1 MDFKVNRT
9 FNSLPATIIKNID
22 GGPRILV
29 ALDQDE
35 RKHQE
40 ITEFWI
46 KKEVRRGW
54 DATSSLP
61 VFRTSSQRGP
71 FKYSEKVSSESHVNT
86 IIIMSLKGLNDI
98 TMQIKRYDMT
108 RVISW
113 WWRDNPNTTKPPSS
127 HIFSFVFCC

>member
-40 ITEFWI
+40 ITEF
-46 KKEVRRGW
+46 
-54 DATSSLP
+54 
-61 VFRTSSQRGP
+61 
-71 FKYSEKVSSESHVNT
+71 
-86 IIIMSLKGLNDI
+86 
-98 TMQIKRYDMT
+98 
-108 RVISW
+108 
-113 WWRDNPNTTKPPSS
+113 
-127 HIFSFVFCC
+127 